1 MRVSAVGE
9 KIQLSIKKNILLCFL
24 TVTESV
30 RLELSEKWGSEY
42 FLIDPA
48 TDGLSDCSTHYFAS

>member
-9 KIQLSIKKNILLCFL
+9 KIQLNIKKIILLCFL

-30 RLELSEKWGSEY
+30 RVELSEK
-42 FLIDPA
+42 
-48 TDGLSDCSTHYFAS
+48 